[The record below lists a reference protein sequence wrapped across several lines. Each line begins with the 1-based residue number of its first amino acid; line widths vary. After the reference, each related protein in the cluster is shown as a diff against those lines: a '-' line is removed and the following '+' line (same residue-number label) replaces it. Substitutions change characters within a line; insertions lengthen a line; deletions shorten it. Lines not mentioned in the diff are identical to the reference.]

1 MLASAASRILRLL
14 CYPHLVVQMP
24 GKYAVGVRRVRIP
37 GSVAVQILYP
47 AGNAKT
53 ARRTPYWR
61 PEAIDGLSQYAALP
75 AELFRA
81 VLTYAY
87 HPCLEAPPPLAA
99 EDGKWPLVLFSHGL
113 GGCEE
118 MYSQLC
124 SFIASYGYIVVAVEH
139 EVCVPLSAS
148 LPPSPCQLAV

>member
-1 MLASAASRILRLL
+1 MPKSVPLPPPQQFYNAPPPQLPAST
-14 CYPHLVVQMP
+14 M
-24 GKYAVGVRRVRIP
+24 YAVPVVH
-37 GSVAVQILYP
+37 VA
-47 AGNAKT
+47 A
-53 ARRTPYWR
+53 
-61 PEAIDGLSQYAALP
+61 
-75 AELFRA
+75 
-81 VLTYAY
+81 
-87 HPCLEAPPPLAA
+87 APPPLAA